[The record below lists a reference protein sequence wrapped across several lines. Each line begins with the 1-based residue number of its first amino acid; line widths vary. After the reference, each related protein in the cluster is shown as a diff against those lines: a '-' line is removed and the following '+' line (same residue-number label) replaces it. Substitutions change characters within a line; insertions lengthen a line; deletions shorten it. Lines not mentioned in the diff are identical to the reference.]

1 MNRVK
6 ELRKKNNISQEKL
19 SKLLNTT
26 QSNISGWESDKWQ
39 PDNDNLIKMCDIFN
53 CSLDYLLGRD
63 YADHPQKTGVKIP
76 VLGTIPAG
84 IPIEAI
90 QDVLDYEEI
99 SQELANTGDFFALKV
114 QGDSMLPTIKNGD
127 VVIIKKQ
134 EDADSGKICVVMI
147 NGFDATLK
155 EIKKD
160 PQGLWVLPHNPN
172 AEFKPAFFSNKEIEE
187 VPVRIVGVAI
197 EIRRSL

>member
-1 MNRVK
+1 MNRIK
-6 ELRKKNNISQEKL
+6 ELRKAKGLTLEKL
-19 SKLLNTT
+19 SSRTHIAPNTLNQYELGKREPSFDVLCLLAETLNVT
-26 QSNISGWESDKWQ
+26 I
-39 PDNDNLIKMCDIFN
+39 
-53 CSLDYLLGRD
+53 DYLLGRD
-63 YADHPQKTGVKIP
+63 DLEQPKNTGVKIP

-90 QDVLDYEEI
+90 QDILDYEEI
-99 SQELANTGDFFALKV
+99 SQELANTGEFFALKV
-114 QGDSMLPTIKNGD
+114 QGDSMLPTIKDGD

-160 PQGLWVLPHNPN
+160 TQGLWVLPHNAN
-172 AEFKPAFFSNKEIEE
+172 AEFKPTFFSAKEVDE
-187 VPVRIVGVAI
+187 VPVRIVGVAV